1 MVGVCL
7 CVEHLRSEWVEGKW
21 GAKGAPGNPHG
32 LTWCP
37 LRVLGLV
44 QQAGLAGSEARSEE
58 AETAEDE
65 MQDIPPFSWLRWLSH
80 VLEIQPL
87 LEP

>member
-1 MVGVCL
+1 
-7 CVEHLRSEWVEGKW
+7 
-21 GAKGAPGNPHG
+21 
-32 LTWCP
+32 
-37 LRVLGLV
+37 V

-58 AETAEDE
+58 AETAEDA

>member
-1 MVGVCL
+1 M
-7 CVEHLRSEWVEGKW
+7 
-21 GAKGAPGNPHG
+21 
-32 LTWCP
+32 
-37 LRVLGLV
+37 

-58 AETAEDE
+58 AETAEDA
-65 MQDIPPFSWLRWLSH
+65 MQDILPFSWLRWLSH